1 MPELP
6 EVESVRRGLIK
17 HTVGQQIVRAES
29 FGDRVSRRSVR
40 DLSSVAGTTVV
51 NVARRGK
58 FLWFDLETSGS
69 ETDGSA
75 AGCTDARGQGVG
87 AGHSALVA
95 HLGMSGQFR
104 VDCDG
109 LPHVRA
115 RLMLSNGLRLEFID
129 QRTFGYLAPDD
140 YEETDDGAPGG
151 LGIDRPVVPQLAAH
165 IARDLLDPGL
175 DRVALAVTIA
185 SKRTAIKKLLL
196 DQSVVSGIGNIYADE
211 ALYDARIHPFRP
223 ANSLSGPEM
232 SRLLST
238 ATDVLE
244 RSLAAGGTSFDS
256 LYVHVNGES
265 GYFERSLRAY
275 GRGGMPCPRCGTEF
289 LKVMSGGRSSTFCP
303 QCQGLR

>member
-17 HTVGQQIVRAES
+17 HAVGQQIVSAES
-29 FGDRVSRRSVR
+29 FGARVSRRSVR
-40 DLSSVAGTTVV
+40 ELSSVAGTTVV

-58 FLWFDLETSGS
+58 FLWFDLETRGSGS
-69 ETDGSA
+69 DGPA
-75 AGCTDARGQGVG
+75 AGDTDARGQGIG
-87 AGHSALVA
+87 PGHTALVA

-115 RLMLSNGLRLEFID
+115 RLMLGNGSRLEFID

-151 LGIDRPVVPQLAAH
+151 LGIVRPVVPHLAAH

-175 DRVALAVTIA
+175 DRVALAVTMA

-232 SRLLST
+232 SRLLSA

-256 LYVHVNGES
+256 LYVQINGES

-275 GRGGMPCPRCGTEF
+275 GRGGMPCRRCGTEF

-303 QCQGLR
+303 QCQGL